1 VPAYRGLVYIDVD
14 TNLIMHIT
22 LEPYDIPNSFPV
34 RASKEVLDYDFQ
46 KIGDS
51 EFLVPLKVVLNSRTN
66 KYLSKN
72 EIEFRLYQKFG
83 ADTVIKFGETPPPLS
98 DEKVKEK

>member
-1 VPAYRGLVYIDVD
+1 M
-14 TNLIMHIT
+14 IMHIT
-22 LEPYDIPNSFPV
+22 QEPYDIPATFPV
-34 RASKEVLDYDFQ
+34 RASSEVLDYDFQ

-51 EFLVPLKVVLNSRTN
+51 EFLVPLKVVMLSRTI

-83 ADTVIKFGETPPPLS
+83 TDTVIKFDETPPPLS
-98 DEKVKEK
+98 EDKVKEK